1 MSGMVVPFEPGAYN
15 REATVGENFLFGSAT
30 GKELMGKAI
39 AANPYFISVLTKD
52 GLDRDL
58 YDMGLEI
65 AEQAIEL
72 FADLP
77 PDHPFFQQL
86 AFMTPEEI
94 PTYQALLQKLK
105 GKPYEN
111 VAQEDRVAIM
121 SLSFTYV
128 EPRHRFGL
136 LTDELMA
143 KIVKAREDFYAGLPD
158 SLKNSIEP
166 YDPERYTAA
175 ASVMDNVLFGRIGH
189 NQADAAEKIRTIV
202 CDDPGR
208 SRAL

>member
-1 MSGMVVPFEPGAYN
+1 
-15 REATVGENFLFGSAT
+15 
-30 GKELMGKAI
+30 MGKAI
-39 AANPYFISVLTKD
+39 AANPYFLSVLTKD

-94 PTYQALLQKLK
+94 PTYQALAAEAEGQALRECRA
-105 GKPYEN
+105 GRP
-111 VAQEDRVAIM
+111 RRRSS
-121 SLSFTYV
+121 SLSFAYI

-143 KIVKAREDFYAGLPD
+143 KIVKAREDFYAGLPED
-158 SLKNSIEP
+158 LKDAIEP

-202 CDDPGR
+202 CDDPG
-208 SRAL
+208 